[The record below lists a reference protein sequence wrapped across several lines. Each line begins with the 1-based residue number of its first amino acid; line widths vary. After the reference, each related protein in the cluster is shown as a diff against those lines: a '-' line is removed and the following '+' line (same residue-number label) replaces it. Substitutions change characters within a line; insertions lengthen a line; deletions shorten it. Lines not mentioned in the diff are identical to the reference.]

1 MLASIDV
8 GNSQVKIGLFQE
20 DKLYR
25 VEKVESSAI
34 LSFLQKNNVI
44 NLIISAV
51 NDDYS
56 LVLQLGKEYQ
66 KLIELKPGTPVP
78 LKIDYE
84 TLDTLGIDR
93 VAAAIGALKSFQ
105 GPLVVVDAGTCITCD
120 LIDEKNIFKGGTISP
135 GLQMRLQAM
144 HTFTAK
150 LPLVKLK
157 RPKQLISKSTDDAI
171 LSGVV
176 NGSQQEI
183 AGLIRQYQKEH
194 PNLKVIICGGDALY
208 FDKIIELNIF
218 VLPNLV
224 LEGLNAILRFNG
236 KS

>member
-20 DKLYR
+20 DKLYK

-34 LSFLQKNNVI
+34 LSFLQKNNVS

-56 LVLQLGKEYQ
+56 LISLLGNEYP
-66 KLIELKPGTPVP
+66 KIIELKPGTAVP

-84 TLDTLGIDR
+84 TPNTLGIDR

-120 LIDEKNIFKGGTISP
+120 LIDEKNIFRGGTISP

-157 RPKQLISKSTDDAI
+157 RPKQLVGKSTDEAI

-176 NGSQQEI
+176 NGSRQEI

-194 PNLKVIICGGDALY
+194 PDLKVIICGGDALY